1 MNKIIN
7 FFKNLFSYFKKE
19 IVMEQPE
26 PLIQKKRT
34 RKKRENS
41 KHTKVKRHL
50 IENGSINK
58 KIAKE
63 LYGAKRLP
71 VIINR
76 LRNEGY
82 KIVSKKYSSKFI
94 TYEYLK

>member
-26 PLIQKKRT
+26 TKIKRT

-41 KHTKVKRHL
+41 KHTKVKKHL

-58 KIAKE
+58 RIAKE

-82 KIVSKKYSSKFI
+82 NIISVKNPSKHI

>member
-1 MNKIIN
+1 MKKIIN
-7 FFKNLFSYFKKE
+7 FLKNLFSYFKKE
-19 IVMEQPE
+19 IVLEQPE
-26 PLIQKKRT
+26 PKIKRT

-50 IENGSINK
+50 IENGCINK
-58 KIAKE
+58 RIAKE